1 MALAGAARYGPGRM
15 TGSQSLVTLLNPQGW
30 DPDLLPPLQ
39 MDGFLTGTLLTPN
52 LDVKWVAYLWP
63 KLPDLADDDRVKNAC
78 TAALTRRKAIEADLQ
93 KGWPGYHPSFSELGR
108 KADHGKVREWMKGF
122 WKAMKLA
129 PQYWSD
135 LPDAGQTAAFLSL
148 ISGFLEVG
156 EPIEERED
164 ANEIRDEHAALL
176 PRAIVSMRK
185 LALMQEGD
193 VAALRSIAANKIGRN
208 DQCPCGSGKKY
219 KRCCAA

>member
-1 MALAGAARYGPGRM
+1 
-15 TGSQSLVTLLNPQGW
+15 
-30 DPDLLPPLQ
+30 
-39 MDGFLTGTLLTPN
+39 
-52 LDVKWVAYLWP
+52 
-63 KLPDLADDDRVKNAC
+63 
-78 TAALTRRKAIEADLQ
+78 
-93 KGWPGYHPSFSELGR
+93 
-108 KADHGKVREWMKGF
+108 
-122 WKAMKLA
+122 MKLA

-193 VAALRSIAANKIGRN
+193 VAALSSIAATKIGRN
-208 DQCPCGSGKKY
+208 DPCPCGSGKKY

>member
-1 MALAGAARYGPGRM
+1 
-15 TGSQSLVTLLNPQGW
+15 
-30 DPDLLPPLQ
+30 
-39 MDGFLTGTLLTPN
+39 
-52 LDVKWVAYLWP
+52 
-63 KLPDLADDDRVKNAC
+63 
-78 TAALTRRKAIEADLQ
+78 
-93 KGWPGYHPSFSELGR
+93 
-108 KADHGKVREWMKGF
+108 MKGF

-164 ANEIRDEHAALL
+164 ANEIRDEHAAFL

-193 VAALRSIAANKIGRN
+193 VAALSSIAATKIGRN